1 MKLTKF
7 TLTDEQFANFEVW
20 LKQYYNYRKH
30 GISLNLV
37 VNQILVD
44 RFLGHYYGVRM
55 LNWMD
60 KAFVTLTPAN
70 AGFFIL
76 AMSGKNG

>member
-30 GISLNLV
+30 GISLN
-37 VNQILVD
+37 LVD

>member
-7 TLTDEQFANFEVW
+7 TLTDSQFANFECW
-20 LKQYYNYRKH
+20 LLAHYNFKH
-30 GISLNLV
+30 RGINLN
-37 VNQILVD
+37 IVD

-55 LNWMD
+55 LSWPDQTFATM
-60 KAFVTLTPAN
+60 TPAN

-76 AMSGKNG
+76 AMSKSKE